1 MARIGEIPCGVWA
14 LIRRGTNSNR
24 MDRQCPFGINGEI
37 RQRLPIGLFYGGG
50 IESNAA
56 LTALLPYC
64 PNLFILEGPAWMNND
79 TRGDLR
85 LKRGLERE
93 VSTNHGLDLLY
104 ARMNRLRAIRRMRC

>member
-1 MARIGEIPCGVWA
+1 MESSLVRLGFDPARYKFESNGPSVPFRYQ
-14 LIRRGTNSNR
+14 RR
-24 MDRQCPFGINGEI
+24 DQAA
-37 RQRLPIGLFYGGG
+37 LPIGLFYGGG